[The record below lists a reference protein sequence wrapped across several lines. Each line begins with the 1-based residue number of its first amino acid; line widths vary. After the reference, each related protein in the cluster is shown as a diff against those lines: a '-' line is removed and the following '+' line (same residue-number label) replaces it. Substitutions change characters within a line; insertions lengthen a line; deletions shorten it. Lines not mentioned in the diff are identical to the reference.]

1 MLALM
6 QVATLLLV
14 SLVLTPALAHA
25 LEWPGKKRL
34 DKKAYLTVQRIYYP
48 GFTFAGIQEPL
59 SALAAL
65 VLLVMTPRDQA
76 AFWLT
81 AAALAALIA
90 MQAVYWLWT
99 HPLNKVWLE
108 GEHLGKAGSQFFALG
123 AERAAGD
130 RAAADSE
137 AWTVLRDRW
146 EYSHLVRAAC
156 AGVSLVLLAIAIS
169 KGA

>member
-48 GFTFAGIQEPL
+48 GFTFAGILEPL

-81 AAALAALIA
+81 AAALAALVA
-90 MQAVYWLWT
+90 MQSVYWLWT

-123 AERAAGD
+123 AERAPGD

-146 EYSHLVRAAC
+146 EHSHLVRAAC
-156 AGVSLVLLAIAIS
+156 AGVSLVLLAVAIS